1 MPLIIDAVVA
11 LLLLFFIWRGKRRG
25 LIKTVAGIF
34 VIVIAFSLAGFL
46 ANKTAEPIAER
57 FVSPAVSDFL
67 TPKTENVENSL
78 DFKNML
84 VKIGVPEKL
93 SESIVSSSPFGELLS
108 NATKTLS
115 QKLTY
120 ALLYLVYFI
129 LLVLILKLLVKLI
142 DRIFDLPVLN
152 FINSL
157 GGLITGAIF
166 GYLLILVTAII
177 LINLGVLIDA
187 NTLESTHILR
197 FIVSSNPF
205 RL

>member
-1 MPLIIDAVVA
+1 MALIIDAVVA
-11 LLLLFFIWRGKRRG
+11 LLLLFFIWRGRRRG
-25 LIKTVAGIF
+25 LIKTVAGIL

-46 ANKTAEPIAER
+46 ANKTAEPIAAR
-57 FVSPAVSDFL
+57 YVSPAVSDFL
-67 TPKTENVENSL
+67 APKAEETETSL

-84 VKIGVPEKL
+84 LKIGVPETL
-93 SESIVSSSPFGELLS
+93 AESIVSSSPFGELLT

-120 ALLYLVYFI
+120 AILFLVYFV
-129 LLVLILKLLVKLI
+129 LLVLILKLIVKLI

-157 GGLITGAIF
+157 GGLLCGAIL
-166 GYLLILVTAII
+166 GYLLVLITAII
-177 LINLGVLIDA
+177 LINLGVLLDA
-187 NTLESTHILR
+187 ETLENTYILR